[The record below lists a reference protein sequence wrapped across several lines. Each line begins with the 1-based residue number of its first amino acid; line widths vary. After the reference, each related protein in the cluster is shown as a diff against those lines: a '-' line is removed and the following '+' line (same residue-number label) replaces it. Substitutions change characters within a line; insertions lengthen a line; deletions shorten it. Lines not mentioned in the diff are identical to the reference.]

1 MAQPV
6 WVLSVDLQTKT
17 ATFQSGLS
25 DAAKAARGS
34 FTEIKAGAD
43 DMGRATSGSMM
54 EARHGVMLLGEEFG
68 VHLPRGIT
76 SFITSLGPV
85 AAAMEMAFP
94 FLAIAVGATLLLEH
108 LNKIHEAAEKA
119 ANAQAAMGTSAAK
132 ALRGLDDEL
141 LSVGI
146 QMDELNGNHLGALRK
161 ELARIN
167 DASLDKLEAT
177 FNIFAKSAD
186 AALAE
191 LKTSWYQFG
200 AGSAGAKNSLDQFK
214 QSYDA
219 LLAQGKDTEALASLD
234 AKVAREREIL
244 RLQQQA
250 QSSQTHI
257 GGDNQKGNY
266 VKFEEAKVALQKLG
280 VGYTEKETQAQQDLV
295 AALNNQLTATSR
307 INELKKQQGALAEA
321 HTDKTMGAE
330 DDKKWRDLGRE
341 AKQEADDAEKAW
353 DLAYRAAVSKLQE
366 SEKEKIDATRQ
377 GSQARLA
384 AIDAAIKEE
393 QSKGL
398 QDTAYYKSLEQDKVN
413 TTREMEE
420 ERLRINA
427 EVGKE
432 IAETVQRMGL
442 LAVAAE
448 QEQNAHRAAMHHVS
462 DSIRLAEAQKVEQEE
477 YAIKQAAFE
486 SEIAALDKN
495 AKDYQAKLRQLQ
507 DREQELTQEHQNKLT
522 QIADRAEQERNT
534 RILAA
539 ESRLDDSV
547 AKGLTGMLTKHES
560 FAKMMNQ
567 IGGQVA
573 SGMMETAIK
582 SVLANDFTK
591 ESDAAAAARKA
602 YLAGMNFPFP
612 VNVVMGPALGA
623 MAFASVMAFEGGGIV
638 PGVGKGDSTPAMLT
652 PGEAVLPKNLTE
664 GLTSAARG
672 GNLGGGHS
680 TTVHLHQTN
689 HLHAID
695 ADGVGKML
703 EDHGE
708 KFTNHVTRELRKRN
722 E

>member
-76 SFITSLGPV
+76 SFLTSLGPV

-94 FLAIAVGATLLLEH
+94 FLAIAVGATLLIEH
-108 LNKIHEAAEKA
+108 LNKIHEAEKA
-119 ANAQAAMGTSAAK
+119 ANTQAAMGTSAAK
-132 ALRGLDDEL
+132 AMRGLDEEL
-141 LSVGI
+141 LRVGI
-146 QMDELNGNHLGALRK
+146 QIDELNGNHLGALKQQLR
-161 ELARIN
+161 EIDLVT
-167 DASLDKLEAT
+167 LDKLEAQ
-177 FNIFAKSAD
+177 FDVFAKSAD
-186 AALAE
+186 AALAD

-200 AGSAGAKNSLDQFK
+200 SGSAGAKHSLEQFK
-214 QSYDA
+214 QEYDR
-219 LLAQGKDTEALASLD
+219 LLNNEKPQEALALLD
-234 AKVAREREIL
+234 AKVAREAEIL

-250 QSSQTHI
+250 QSSQTHL

-266 VKFEEAKVALQKLG
+266 AKFEEAKVGLQKMG
-280 VGYTEKETQAQQDLV
+280 VGYTEKETQAQQELV
-295 AALNNQLTATSR
+295 DALNNQLRAVSH

-353 DLAYRAAVSKLQE
+353 DLAYKAAVSKLQE

-398 QDTAYYKSLEQDKVN
+398 QDTGYYKSLEQEKVN
-413 TTREMEE
+413 ITREMGE

-427 EVGKE
+427 EIGKE

-522 QIADRAEQERNT
+522 QIADRAEQDRNT

-539 ESRLDDSV
+539 ESRLDDSI

-652 PGEAVLPKNLTE
+652 PGEAVLPKSLTE

-672 GNLGGGHS
+672 GNLGSNKHVE
-680 TTVHLHQTN
+680 VHVHQTN
-689 HLHAID
+689 HVNTIDGDGMQGALDKHAD
-695 ADGVGKML
+695 VVAA
-703 EDHGE
+703 
-708 KFTNHVTRELRKRN
+708 HVHNAVRKLN
-722 E
+722 Q